1 MKVRH
6 HIARSGVLSILVLSV
21 ACGINSGPT
30 FPDASKVGCGV
41 TEAYANDYLM
51 AVIGKDVV
59 PTEVDAINIGNCE
72 FDGAIIAVRVQLTGN
87 EGSQTAVINLP
98 DPTREL
104 RLPFHKIANLP
115 LIDVDLPTGRY
126 ARTVT
131 GITAGGREI
140 DIPIFEDVLLL
151 RDPGSLQ
158 ADLLRHQGRWERSRV
173 ANYVY
178 TGAWNCFCPTDY
190 IADAEVTVRGGVVVR
205 VASADPAV
213 PNIPDPERFVSVEA
227 LFVLLQS
234 ALDEN
239 AARID
244 VTYNKEYG
252 YPEQFFV
259 DYHENMADEERGFV
273 IRSLTYQQGLSSSVF
288 FHHLD

>member
-1 MKVRH
+1 MNIRRYIV
-6 HIARSGVLSILVLSV
+6 RSGVLLILGIIT
-21 ACGINSGPT
+21 ACGIVTSPNS
-30 FPDASKVGCGV
+30 PDASKVACGV
-41 TEAYANDYLM
+41 TEAYSDDYLL

-59 PTEVDAINIGNCE
+59 PTPVDAINSGNCE
-72 FDGAIIAVRVQLTGN
+72 FDGAIIAVRIQLTSNG
-87 EGSQTAVINLP
+87 GSQTAVVVLP

-104 RLPFHKIANLP
+104 PVPFHRIVNLP
-115 LIDVDLPTGRY
+115 LINADLPEGRY

-140 DIPIFEDVLLL
+140 DIPIFEDVLLV
-151 RDPGSLQ
+151 RDLGSPQ
-158 ADLLRHQGRWERSRV
+158 ADLLRHQGRWDRRRV

-178 TGAWNCFCPTDY
+178 TGAWNCFCPIDY
-190 IADAEVTVRGGVVVR
+190 TANAEVTVRGGAVAS

-213 PNIPDPERFVSVEA
+213 PNIPEPERFLPIKA
-227 LFVLLQS
+227 LFVLLQA

-244 VTYNKEYG
+244 VTYNKEFG

-259 DYHENMADEERGFV
+259 DYHENIADEERGFV
-273 IRSLTYQQGLSSSVF
+273 IRSLTHQ
-288 FHHLD
+288 

>member
-1 MKVRH
+1 M
-6 HIARSGVLSILVLSV
+6 ILWLTV
-21 ACGINSGPT
+21 ACGIDPSPT
-30 FPDASKVGCGV
+30 FPDASEVACGV
-41 TEAYANDYLM
+41 TEAYSNDYLM
-51 AVIGKDVV
+51 AVIGEDTL
-59 PTEVDAINIGNCE
+59 PTSVDAINTGNCE
-72 FDGAIIAVRVQLTGN
+72 FDGAIIAVRVQLTSNG
-87 EGSQTAVINLP
+87 GSQTAVMDLP
-98 DPTREL
+98 DPTRTL
-104 RLPFHKIANLP
+104 PVPFHRIVNMP
-115 LIDVDLPTGRY
+115 LIDVDLPAGKYT
-126 ARTVT
+126 RTVT

-140 DIPIFEDVLLL
+140 DIPIFEDVLLV

-158 ADLLRHQGRWERSRV
+158 ADLLRHQGRWERRRV

-213 PNIPDPERFVSVEA
+213 PNIPDPERFVSVKA
-227 LFVLLQS
+227 LFAVLQS

-244 VTYNKEYG
+244 VTYNKESG

-273 IRSLTYQQGLSSSVF
+273 IRSLTHQ
-288 FHHLD
+288 

>member
-1 MKVRH
+1 MNIGRH
-6 HIARSGVLSILVLSV
+6 IVKSGALLILWFTV
-21 ACGINSGPT
+21 ACGIDPSPT
-30 FPDASKVGCGV
+30 FPDASEVACGV
-41 TEAYANDYLM
+41 TEAYSNDYLM
-51 AVIGKDVV
+51 AVIGKDAV
-59 PTEVDAINIGNCE
+59 PTQVDAINSGNCE
-72 FDGAIIAVRVQLTGN
+72 FDGFIIAVRVQLTGN
-87 EGSQTAVINLP
+87 RGSQTAVVDLP

-104 RLPFHKIANLP
+104 PIPFHRIVNLP
-115 LIDVDLPTGRY
+115 LIDADLPEGKY

-140 DIPIFEDVLLL
+140 DVPIFEDVLLV

-158 ADLLRHQGRWERSRV
+158 ADLLRHQGRWERRRV

-190 IADAEVTVRGGVVVR
+190 IADAAVTVRGGAVVS

-213 PNIPDPERFVSVEA
+213 PNIPDPERFVPVKA
-227 LFVLLQS
+227 LFILLQT
-234 ALDEN
+234 AIDEG

-244 VTYNKEYG
+244 VTYNEEFG

-259 DYHENMADEERGFV
+259 DYHENIADEERGFV
-273 IRSLTYQQGLSSSVF
+273 IRSLTHQ
-288 FHHLD
+288 